1 MKAYPYSSPEYQSFR
16 GFKLFIV
23 ILAVFVVLG
32 DWLTNKFVFFRV
44 LSYVAVVFLV
54 CQLVNLRF
62 NIVSMLAGFSI
73 LSSSILVGLFGVIE
87 FDIFLKY
94 LLLGIVLVLLQNK
107 GNQQSFIRICDSL
120 VFPLIFIIFI
130 GMLQVIWAVSDPASY
145 VTFTLGYIRPI
156 GISVEPTFFSQ
167 QLVFLWIIV
176 NERGLVKGRFWT
188 ALTLAF
194 LFLIAVCATRSSL
207 LILLVY
213 ATLSFRKN
221 ARFAIH
227 LLWAIPILFYFA
239 DDELVDMFS
248 RLATKVGS
256 IVSVTGE
263 PRETAFLEMQRLVA
277 EVPVFGYGYKSITSL
292 DGLEIGS
299 LYAFEPMA
307 MMFSMGVLSTPFL
320 VIAILSMFRGWII
333 GNHGVVIG
341 VAICSLAMPF
351 LYTPFGMF
359 VFAVSVVGSL
369 RGVRSCTPHAQR
381 SSEDRDIE
389 VGWR

>member
-1 MKAYPYSSPEYQSFR
+1 MKTYPYSSSEYQSFR
-16 GFKLFIV
+16 GLKLFIV
-23 ILAVFVVLG
+23 ILAVFLVLA

-54 CQLVNLRF
+54 CQFVNLRF

-130 GMLQVIWAVSDPASY
+130 GMLQVIWAVGDPASY

-277 EVPVFGYGYKSITSL
+277 EAPVFGYGYKSITSL
-292 DGLEIGS
+292 DGLEVGS

-333 GNHGVVIG
+333 GNYGVVIG